1 MRRCSST
8 TSQEAIRAFIAG
20 EGDMVAGIRQPLAS
34 VAREIRSFACCLSFS
49 QIQQAIC
56 VPATG
61 YSTMNFCGCLAAW
74 MSDGTIA
81 DMINRH
87 IGNR

>member
-1 MRRCSST
+1 MQQYA

-20 EGDMVAGIRQPLAS
+20 EGDGCRDSPAACQRGA
-34 VAREIRSFACCLSFS
+34 EIRSFAFCLTAFS

-56 VPATG
+56 VPRNRQH
-61 YSTMNFCGCLAAW
+61 YEFVCGCLAAW
-74 MSDGTIA
+74 KSDGTIA
-81 DMINRH
+81 DMISRH

>member
-1 MRRCSST
+1 
-8 TSQEAIRAFIAG
+8 
-20 EGDMVAGIRQPLAS
+20 MVAGIRQPLAS
-34 VAREIRSFACCLSFS
+34 VAREYPQFRLLPDSFS

-56 VPATG
+56 VPRNRLQH
-61 YSTMNFCGCLAAW
+61 YEFVCGCPAAW
-74 MSDGTIA
+74 KNDGTIA